1 MITSEKLGKKSGQ
14 STAKI
19 KIKIKKIAY
28 EIIKV
33 CVFIYI
39 HIYIL
44 FQLWKLMGLGTAG
57 VKNVSSVQEC

>member
-19 KIKIKKIAY
+19 NIKKIAY

-39 HIYIL
+39 FIYIYFL
-44 FQLWKLMGLGTAG
+44 FQLWKLMRLGTAG